1 MVEGVVG
8 GREDGHWAWLL
19 GWCAT
24 SGESWTLPNLG
35 SDHDMGR
42 KMERTRDRGEL
53 CVTRLWCERAA
64 TFACNGKK
72 VKFYACMRGRSRRAG
87 ADTGPLK
94 RNIPM
99 SPPIVCSNISSPL
112 YKRQEHF
119 CHLSSPSSLPVP
131 SCPPTIEYPKRSGP
145 TAWQLPIAQPGHGR
159 STFTSRRASTP
170 RPADPSSGPLAAL
183 SRTLRPSTKPD
194 GSSRGVLFP
203 HLVCMMLS
211 VEACKNRSSFE
222 WM

>member
-1 MVEGVVG
+1 M
-8 GREDGHWAWLL
+8 
-19 GWCAT
+19 
-24 SGESWTLPNLG
+24 SGESWTMPNLG

-42 KMERTRDRGEL
+42 KRERTRDRGEL

-64 TFACNGKK
+64 TLACNGEESEVLCLHEGAKS
-72 VKFYACMRGRSRRAG
+72 ADRCRHRAVEEKC
-87 ADTGPLK
+87 PHV
-94 RNIPM
+94 PM
-99 SPPIVCSNISSPL
+99 SPPIVCSNLSSPL

-194 GSSRGVLFP
+194 GSSRDELFP
-203 HLVCMMLS
+203 RLVCMMPS